1 MLGSFLT
8 YHLIEH
14 VGHIIGRGLRVPFV
28 SYPKPCI
35 SGSLQFFWIPFGFC
49 LGCLSS
55 FCSVLLVFLYI
66 SYQLCFWAFVPFPFP
81 PKGVVLLG
89 LEGFRSGFRKRVAF
103 KCLFRCPFGCSFRFP
118 SMFAFLGFLSGVLV
132 LWAFVG
138 FCGLANQ
145 VVFSFGLFLR
155 FPFGFP
161 LGLSYGFAFGLP
173 LGICFGLPLIHP
185 SGVLFGFLPGFLL
198 GFLLSTSSPPVL
210 STPASFWPRARR

>member
-35 SGSLQFFWIPFGFC
+35 SGSLHFFWIPFGFC

-132 LWAFVG
+132 LWASVG

-145 VVFSFGLFLR
+145 VFFRLDFFS
-155 FPFGFP
+155 
-161 LGLSYGFAFGLP
+161 
-173 LGICFGLPLIHP
+173 
-185 SGVLFGFLPGFLL
+185 GFLL
-198 GFLLSTSSPPVL
+198 GFLSGCLMGLLLGFLLEYVSACL
-210 STPASFWPRARR
+210 